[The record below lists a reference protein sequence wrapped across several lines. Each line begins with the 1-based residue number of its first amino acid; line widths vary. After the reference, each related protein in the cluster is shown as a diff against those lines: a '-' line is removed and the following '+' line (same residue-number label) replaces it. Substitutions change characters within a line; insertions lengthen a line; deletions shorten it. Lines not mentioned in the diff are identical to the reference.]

1 MAPAF
6 TISPEKRAGKLH
18 FFYRQLFVTPPP
30 VLPSQADLTGK
41 TAIVTGANSGLG
53 LETARQLLG
62 LGCKVILAVRDEK
75 KGETAREDLARS
87 EKLVS
92 ASMIEVWKLD
102 LSSYSSISDFAER
115 VKGLDHLDI
124 AILNAGLWKVTES
137 FSTTGYEETIQV
149 NYLSNVLLTLLL
161 VPVIR
166 DKKVG
171 SDAGHI
177 VVVNSDVASWAK
189 FEESES
195 KPLLPTFKQK
205 MTKWNDAE
213 RYGTSKLLGQIFLSE
228 LAKHVPSSAVTVSF
242 ANCGLCRGSSL
253 GRQFTGI
260 ARHVLDVMYGL
271 IGREC
276 GVGAR
281 TFVHAVTTLG
291 QETHGQYIEDAKVQP
306 MAPLAYTSQRT
317 QVAKTLYEETMS
329 ELSFAGVQG
338 IVNEFAGH

>member
-1 MAPAF
+1 MTLAF
-6 TISPEKRAGKLH
+6 TISPETRAGKLH

-30 VLPSQADLTGK
+30 VLPSQADLTGR
-41 TAIVTGANSGLG
+41 TAIITGANGGLG

-87 EKLVS
+87 QKLVS

-115 VKGLDHLDI
+115 AKGLDHLDI
-124 AILNAGLWKVTES
+124 AILNAGLWKVTEA
-137 FSTTGYEETIQV
+137 FSTTGYEESIQV
-149 NYLSNVLLTLLL
+149 NYLGNVLLMLLL
-161 VPVIR
+161 LPIIR
-166 DKKVG
+166 DKKMG
-171 SDAGHI
+171 NEAGHI

-189 FEESES
+189 FEEKGAE
-195 KPLLPTFKQK
+195 PLLPAFKQK
-205 MTKWNDAE
+205 MTKWDDVE

-228 LAKHVPSSAVTVSF
+228 LSKHVSSSAVTISF

-253 GRQFTGI
+253 GRQFSGI
-260 ARHVLDVMYGL
+260 ARRVLDLAYGL

-276 GVGAR
+276 SVGAR

-291 QETHGQYIEDAKVQP
+291 QESHGQYIEDAKVQP
-306 MAPLAYTSQRT
+306 
-317 QVAKTLYEETMS
+317 
-329 ELSFAGVQG
+329 
-338 IVNEFAGH
+338 